1 VTSVVN
7 HVGQCVTDLE
17 RARRFYIDVLG
28 FEVATSMDVPDSPAD
43 RLVQVEAP
51 LGLSAVY
58 LRLGNFVLEL
68 LHFERPGNPPQA
80 ERVMNEPGLTHLSLT
95 VDDLPATLA
104 KVVDRGGQVL
114 DDTNVK
120 AAVMIRDPDGQI
132 VELLTHRPPW
142 TP

>member
-7 HVGQCVTDLE
+7 HVGQCVSDLE
-17 RARRFYIDVLG
+17 RAQRFYMEVFG
-28 FEVATSMDVPDSPAD
+28 FEVAMSMDVPDAPAD

-68 LHFERPGNPPQA
+68 LHFERSGNPPGA
-80 ERVMNEPGLTHLSLT
+80 ARVMNEPGLTHLSLT
-95 VDDLPATLA
+95 VDDVAATLA
-104 KVVDRGGQVL
+104 KVVEHGGRVL
-114 DDTNVK
+114 EETNVK
-120 AAVMIRDPDGQI
+120 AAVMIRDPEGQI
-132 VELLTHRPPW
+132 VELLAHRPPW